1 MTDYS
6 KLARL
11 AEAATPGEWQ
21 AYDTHGKRFIESM
34 IGEAHVVCDTPKK
47 QWLKD
52 SEYIAAAN
60 PPAVLAMIAEIKCL
74 KELLE
79 CAQGDCRQAMQ
90 IIEKLTPDADRYRWL
105 RDDAV
110 DPGTVI
116 DKKVG
121 VSDSEDGG
129 YPIWEYRSGA
139 ELDSAIDAAMSKL
152 VTKP

>member
-1 MTDYS
+1 MSDYS
-6 KLARL
+6 KLTRL

-60 PPAVLAMIAEIKCL
+60 PSVVLSMIAENKRL
-74 KELLE
+74 AELLE

-90 IIEKLTPDADRYRWL
+90 IIERLTPDAERLNWL
-105 RDDAV
+105 DERSIPV
-110 DPGTVI
+110 VEGQCWSFPEGELWGYSWTVA
-116 DKKVG
+116 G
-121 VSDSEDGG
+121 Q
-129 YPIWEYRSGA
+129 RSTVR
-139 ELDSAIDAAMSKL
+139 EAIDDAMSKP
-152 VTKP
+152 VQP